1 MRNVV
6 FLPGFMCDENLWAD
20 IRFGFI
26 GLGQPYF
33 GDYGTGE
40 TFAEMATSVLKSA
53 PARFSLIGF
62 SMGGYVAREIALQA
76 PERVEALVLVGTSA
90 RGDDPNKTLQKEGL
104 AKLTRRSSFRG
115 LSRLACKTSLHP
127 ERMDNDELL
136 DRIQAMALRVG
147 KAAFIR
153 QLLLFRNDSHDKLKD
168 IQIPTL
174 VISARQD
181 QLRSIEE
188 ANELASGIPDAKLA
202 IIENCGHMIPMEQ
215 PGPFLDVITD
225 WLDRERV

>member
-6 FLPGFMCDENLWAD
+6 FLPGFMCDEDLWAD
-20 IRFGFI
+20 IRPGII

-76 PERVEALVLVGTSA
+76 PERVEALVLIGTSA
-90 RGDDPNKTLQKEGL
+90 RGDGPEKTLQKEGL

-127 ERMDNDELL
+127 ERMDNDHLL
-136 DRIQAMALRVG
+136 DRVQAMALRVG
-147 KAAFIR
+147 KDAFIR
-153 QLLLFRNDSHDKLKD
+153 QLLLFRRDSHENLKD
-168 IQIPTL
+168 IQNPTL
-174 VISARQD
+174 VVAARQD

-188 ANELASGIPDAKLA
+188 ANELVTGIPDAKLA
-202 IIENCGHMIPMEQ
+202 VIENCGHMIPMEQ
-215 PGPFLDVITD
+215 PGPLLEVISE
-225 WLDRERV
+225 WLDRERD